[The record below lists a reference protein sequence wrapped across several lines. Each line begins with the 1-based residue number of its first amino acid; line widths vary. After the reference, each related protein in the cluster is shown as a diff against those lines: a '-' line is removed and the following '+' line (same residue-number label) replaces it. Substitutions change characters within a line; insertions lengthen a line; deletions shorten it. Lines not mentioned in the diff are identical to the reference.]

1 MINPS
6 KRTTEQ
12 DAMNAQESI
21 SIENLLKRNS
31 YECSYANDVVT
42 VRDPVQSSTQGTI
55 YNDVKIRSF
64 QAAIRFVEE
73 RS

>member
-1 MINPS
+1 M
-6 KRTTEQ
+6 T
-12 DAMNAQESI
+12 AQESI

-31 YECSYANDVVT
+31 YECSYADGAVT
-42 VRDPVQSSTQGTI
+42 VRDPAQSSTQGTV

-64 QAAIRFVEE
+64 QAAIKFVEE